1 MKSILTIVYFI
12 FLIILLIMIISQCSQ
27 QDRVE
32 VVWPEYDHT
41 KPYNPF
47 SNKNPNDSVTVGDP
61 TYADVIVRSPVN
73 PTPFTGMYD

>member
-12 FLIILLIMIISQCSQ
+12 ISISLLIMIISQCSQ

-47 SNKNPNDSVTVGDP
+47 SDKNPNDSVTVGDP
-61 TYADVIVRSPVN
+61 TYTDIIFGKPSKPSP
-73 PTPFTGMYD
+73 FSGMYD